1 MRSNCSA
8 VVFERND
15 AEEYESAATK
25 SRCEIANV
33 CASMIARSS
42 PDSSSGHVDRGAVDG
57 VVGTV
62 VSTTV
67 TVVDDSATTAVSATS
82 LLPAHPATTKVRA
95 ARPKK
100 HR

>member
-8 VVFERND
+8 VVFERKA

-33 CASMIARSS
+33 CASITARSS
-42 PDSSSGHVDRGAVDG
+42 PDSSSGHVARGTVDG

-67 TVVDDSATTAVSATS
+67 TVVDDSASTAVSATP
-82 LLPAHPATTKVRA
+82 LLPAQPAITRVRA
-95 ARPKK
+95 ARPMMQ
-100 HR
+100 R

>member
-15 AEEYESAATK
+15 AEEYERAATK
-25 SRCEIANV
+25 SPRDIANV
-33 CASMIARSS
+33 CASMTARSS
-42 PDSSSGHVDRGAVDG
+42 PDSSSEHVARGTVDG

-67 TVVDDSATTAVSATS
+67 TVLDDSAVTAVLATS
-82 LLPAHPATTKVRA
+82 LLPAQPTITRVWA
-95 ARPKK
+95 ARPMMQ
-100 HR
+100 R